1 MEFINDS
8 NLQENPYFNPNKK
21 NPLTI
26 LIPISFP
33 ISIILMINDPNPIKI
48 PIPIPIPISF
58 PIHYL
63 NIRVLGSNYTKK
75 LWFYVFCRPCNV
87 AELRANYCFRQIIA
101 RNCVIIAT
109 KKATKSSRN
118 CAELREIAGNGI
130 ALQRFSI

>member
-63 NIRVLGSNYTKK
+63 NIRVLGSNYTK
-75 LWFYVFCRPCNV
+75 
-87 AELRANYCFRQIIA
+87 NYDSMFSVDHA
-101 RNCVIIAT
+101 M
-109 KKATKSSRN
+109 SRN
-118 CAELREIAGNGI
+118 CAQIIASAKSLQGI
-130 ALQRFSI
+130 AL